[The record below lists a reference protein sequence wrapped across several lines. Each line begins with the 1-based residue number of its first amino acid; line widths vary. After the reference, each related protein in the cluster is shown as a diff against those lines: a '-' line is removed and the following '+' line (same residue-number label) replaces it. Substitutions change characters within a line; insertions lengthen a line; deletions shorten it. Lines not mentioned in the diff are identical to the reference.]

1 MKDLQGMFINFV
13 AFDALSRFS
22 DGAVFVEKK
31 ILSQLDAVPA
41 PAITFCAFTNY
52 RKVQELKCYKIVDHK
67 YS

>member
-1 MKDLQGMFINFV
+1 MKDLQGMFIKFV

-52 RKVQELKCYKIVDHK
+52 RKVQ
-67 YS
+67 